1 MNRCHSCLKETTQ
14 SFCTS
19 CSKKLFGKANV
30 SHELLFTRPEFN
42 EIRLANSDKL
52 SISGVQVKYSL
63 NFKEKQLIL
72 TEQGGKYIIKP
83 IPYGS
88 FQKIE
93 YIPANE
99 HLTMQIANQ
108 IFNINTP
115 PNALMLFKNKEPAYI
130 VKRFDILD
138 NGKKVLQED
147 FAQVANKTG
156 ENAGVNYKYDFS
168 YEGIAQLMEKNIAA
182 YPVEVEKF
190 YSLVLFNF
198 LTGNGDAHLKNFSV
212 SRNEKFGDYTLTPA
226 YDLVNTNL
234 HIPNEAETALD
245 LFEDGYITEAYKSG
259 SKYTREDF
267 YVFGKRIGIKESR
280 TKFILDKFCGKEDA
294 IKNLVA
300 NSFLS
305 DELKSSYIEIL
316 TRRRERLKY

>member
-1 MNRCHSCLKETTQ
+1 MKRCHSCLKETTQ
-14 SFCTS
+14 PFCTS
-19 CSKKLFGKANV
+19 CSKKLFGETNV
-30 SHELLFTRPEFN
+30 SHELQFTRPEFN
-42 EIRLANSDKL
+42 EVRLANSDRL

-63 NFKEKQLIL
+63 TFKAKKLIL

-88 FQKIE
+88 FRKIE
-93 YIPANE
+93 DIPANE

-108 IFNINTP
+108 IFKINTP
-115 PNALMLFKNKEPAYI
+115 PNALMFFKNNEPAYI

-138 NGKKVLQED
+138 NGEKVLQED
-147 FAQVANKTG
+147 FAQVANRTG
-156 ENAGVNYKYDFS
+156 ENAGANYKYDFS
-168 YEGIAQLMEKNIAA
+168 YEEIAMLMEKNIAA

-234 HIPNEAETALD
+234 HIPNEAETALE
-245 LFEDGYITEAYKSG
+245 LFKDGFITEAYKSG

-267 YVFGKRIGIKESR
+267 YVFGKRIGMKESR
-280 TKFILDKFCGKEDA
+280 IKNILEKFSGKEDA
-294 IKNLVA
+294 ITNLVT

-305 DELKSSYIEIL
+305 EELKAGYIEIL
-316 TRRRERLKY
+316 ARRREQLKY